1 MFACESRVSRI
12 SAYPVAM
19 AVRCEGDYGP
29 MEQVWEKQDFECELT
44 RHGLRHEDFVLHVR
58 RRGSAASTRGN
69 RSSPLT

>member
-1 MFACESRVSRI
+1 
-12 SAYPVAM
+12 
-19 AVRCEGDYGP
+19 